1 MHIVENTVKPVGYAI
16 QTARG
21 KLLADKFSGI
31 KHLWLIS
38 ERGTEARDNGWFF
51 YKYLMEHHPEIFPVY
66 VIDPASADF
75 SKVSR
80 LGGMTVRPGSWEHY
94 AIMEAAEALIS
105 THDCGFTPDMLTFH
119 NFYKKGM
126 FIPKGKRILLQNGVT
141 DKNIPWFYREEC
153 TPDIFVVSAE
163 TERAIVTEL
172 FMQPE
177 EVVKLT
183 GMPRYDTLM
192 DAEPENLVLVMPT
205 WRQYLVNKSPESF
218 RKSGYYLFYSDLISS
233 EALQKVLKEYG
244 WKMVFYPHIEMQ
256 KFHAFHA
263 DGQWIRTASFESD
276 DVQDLLKRCRILVT
290 DYSSV
295 YFDAAYMGKDIIFTQ
310 FDRTSFENDH
320 YNGCLIN
327 YEQFGT
333 VTEMLGETEDEIRE
347 AILNPGQKRR
357 EQQDFFKWHD
367 SRNCDRVFEE
377 IRRTVGTF

>member
-21 KLLADKFSGI
+21 KLMADKFSGI

-66 VIDPASADF
+66 VIDPASA
-75 SKVSR
+75 
-80 LGGMTVRPGSWEHY
+80 
-94 AIMEAAEALIS
+94 
-105 THDCGFTPDMLTFH
+105 
-119 NFYKKGM
+119 KKGM

-163 TERAIVTEL
+163 TERAIVTDL